1 MTDPEFERLF
11 AQYISLFDRQE
22 FDESL
27 LDDAAA
33 DRHLDFLRQLAAVEN
48 SSVAVMDTCRR
59 RYRFVQSRF
68 LPMLGIPMDELM
80 QRGPRA
86 FYEIMHPDDVR
97 PVITTLTEGF
107 GFLLS
112 RAVEERKEWK
122 VVYDFRL
129 RNAAGEYVRFVQ
141 QLLPLE
147 LDIRGNIWL
156 MLMIN
161 DVAPVRTAGSAP
173 QRMLMNVKTGA
184 VHPLG
189 EESAALLS
197 KREVEV
203 LRLISQGKRSKE
215 VAEDLFLSV
224 NTVNNHRRNI
234 LEKTNAGTTAEAI
247 RYAMG
252 LGLI

>member
-1 MTDPEFERLF
+1 MNDPEFERLF
-11 AQYISLFDRQE
+11 ARYMALFERQH
-22 FDESL
+22 FDESS

-33 DRHLDFLRQLAAVEN
+33 DRHLTYLRQLAAVEN
-48 SSVAVMDTCRR
+48 SSVAVMDACRR

-68 LPMLGIPMDELM
+68 LPMLGIPMDDMM

-86 FYEIMHPDDVR
+86 LYEIMHPQDVR
-97 PVITTLTEGF
+97 PVIGTLTEGMD
-107 GFLLS
+107 FLLS
-112 RAVEERKEWK
+112 RPAEEKKEWK
-122 VVYDFRL
+122 IVYDFRL
-129 RNAAGEYVRFVQ
+129 MSADGTYVRFLQ

-147 LDIRGNIWL
+147 LDTRGNIWL

-161 DVAPVRTAGSAP
+161 DVAPARSTENAT
-173 QRMLMNVKTGA
+173 QRMMMNVTNGV

-189 EESAALLS
+189 EGSGAALS

-215 VAEDLFLSV
+215 VAEELFLSV

-234 LEKTNAGTTAEAI
+234 LEKTNVGTTAEAI